1 MESDKQHGYHTP
13 WISVNLF
20 WVSQT
25 NQFPICLN
33 HMLEGSIL
41 CEFMINKQLN
51 VETLEKNEE
60 EENLENSKID

>member
-1 MESDKQHGYHTP
+1 
-13 WISVNLF
+13 
-20 WVSQT
+20 
-25 NQFPICLN
+25 
-33 HMLEGSIL
+33 MLEGSIL